1 MNQMKS
7 VLKNMKDT
15 FNSPTLLVNDTIGG
29 MKAAM
34 VTYQDTTR
42 AITLHEMK
50 KDQIKPNQGNPIV
63 TGEELRAYFERNAR
77 TTQDEKWTAN
87 SNTPITDTKDKNA
100 KVQEDRELG
109 E

>member
-7 VLKNMKDT
+7 AIRNMKDR
-15 FNSPTLLVNDTIGG
+15 FNSPNLPDNDTISG

-42 AITLHEMK
+42 AITLHEME

-63 TGEELRAYFERNAR
+63 TGEELRAYFDRNAR
-77 TTQDEKWTAN
+77 TTQDEKWKAN
-87 SNTPITDTKDKNA
+87 SNIPITDTKDKNA